1 MRSKVRYVG
10 LDVHKDTIV
19 IAVADA
25 GRSEARVWKTIP
37 HDGKRLERELK
48 ALSAEGAR
56 LELCYEA
63 GPTGYTLQRR
73 LTAAGY
79 ACQVVAPSLVPQR
92 SGQRIKTDRRD
103 AAKLAHFLRSGDL
116 TAVWTPDEATEALR
130 DLERAREDA
139 RRTER
144 AARHRLSKFLLR
156 HDRRW
161 AGRTAWTKAHLT
173 WIRQQAFAHE
183 AQRRVLADSL
193 HEVERQAERVERLTR
208 DIAELVETTALAP
221 LIRALQ
227 ALRGVSLVS
236 AVVLAAELGD
246 LKRFQ
251 NPRQLM
257 AYVGLV
263 PSEYS
268 SGGSR
273 RQGAITRTGNAH
285 VRRTLVEA
293 AWHYRHLPCVS
304 ETLKRRQAGLAPQV
318 CQIAWRA
325 QQRLSRRMYH
335 LLNKGKSR
343 QKMVVALARE
353 LVGFVWAIG
362 QEQQPL
368 AA

>member
-10 LDVHKDTIV
+10 MDVHKETIV
-19 IAVADA
+19 IAVADS
-25 GRSEARVWKTIP
+25 GRSEARVWKSIP

-48 ALSAEGAR
+48 QLSADGAR

-92 SGQRIKTDRRD
+92 AGQRIKTDRRD

-144 AARHRLSKFLLR
+144 AARQRLSKFLLR

-161 AGRTAWTKAHLT
+161 GRTAWTQAHLT
-173 WIRQQAFAHE
+173 WIRQQAFAQE

-193 HEVERQAERVERLTR
+193 HEVERQAERVARLTQ

-263 PSEYS
+263 PPSTAREAR
-268 SGGSR
+268 GGKERSP
-273 RQGAITRTGNAH
+273 APATRTCGA
-285 VRRTLVEA
+285 R
-293 AWHYRHLPCVS
+293 WS
-304 ETLKRRQAGLAPQV
+304 KRPGITATCPA
-318 CQIAWRA
+318 
-325 QQRLSRRMYH
+325 
-335 LLNKGKSR
+335 
-343 QKMVVALARE
+343 
-353 LVGFVWAIG
+353 
-362 QEQQPL
+362 
-368 AA
+368 

>member
-1 MRSKVRYVG
+1 MRSKVRYLG
-10 LDVHKDTIV
+10 LDVHKETIV

-25 GRSEARVWKTIP
+25 GRGEARVWKTIP
-37 HDGKRLERELK
+37 HDVKRLERELK
-48 ALSAEGAR
+48 QLSADGAE

-73 LTAAGY
+73 LTALGY

-92 SGQRIKTDRRD
+92 AGQRIKTDRRD

-161 AGRTAWTKAHLT
+161 TGGSTCTRAHLT
-173 WIRQQAFAHE
+173 WIRQQVFPLE
-183 AQRRVLADSL
+183 PQRRVLADAL
-193 HEVERQAERVERLTR
+193 HEVERQAERVAQLTK

-246 LKRFQ
+246 LQRFQ

-263 PSEYS
+263 PSEHS

-273 RQGAITRTGNAH
+273 RQGAITRTGNGH

-293 AWHYRHLPCVS
+293 AWHYRHLPRVG
-304 ETLKRRQAGLAPQV
+304 EALKRRQAGLTPQV

-335 LLNKGKSR
+335 LLNKNKSR
-343 QKMVVALARE
+343 PKIVVALARE

-362 QEQQPL
+362 QERQPL
-368 AA
+368 LT